1 MHNGS
6 YWPSGFSRNVWY
18 YKVSLAKEAV
28 KLFGFNEINFD
39 YVRFPDRMVSIE
51 NNVDLHNIYNE
62 DKTQAIQR
70 FVQYATDEIHKIGAY
85 VSIDVF
91 GESTNGTYTTAYG
104 QYWPA
109 ISNVADVVSGMP
121 YPDHFSTGYY
131 GLAKP
136 WNSPYEL
143 MYAWASEAVKRQA
156 ECPTPA
162 KVRTWIQAYD
172 VMKHVD
178 GNGISYN
185 GENVKKEIDGL
196 YKAGAVDGYVTWN
209 SSSSLQKYKL
219 QKSAF
224 DIDYKE
230 VYNSENTSGE

>member
-1 MHNGS
+1 
-6 YWPSGFSRNVWY
+6 
-18 YKVSLAKEAV
+18 
-28 KLFGFNEINFD
+28 
-39 YVRFPDRMVSIE
+39 MVSIE
-51 NNVDLHNIYNE
+51 KSVDLHNKYEE

-70 FVQYATDEIHKIGAY
+70 FVEYATDELHRAGVY

-109 ISNVADVVSGMP
+109 ISNVTDVISGMP
-121 YPDHFSTGYY
+121 YPDHFSAGYY
-131 GLAKP
+131 GLSKP

-143 MYAWASEAVKRQA
+143 MFAWATEAMKRQA

-172 VMKHVD
+172 VMKYVD
-178 GNGISYN
+178 SNGIAYN

-209 SSSSLQKYKL
+209 SGSSLAKYKQ

-230 VYNSENTSGE
+230 VYKNGSNSGQ